1 MWMIELIAIVLLG
14 ATARAMAEAGV
25 RLAWA
30 RWVIHGAVLGV
41 GSLSLGLGVLAF
53 LTGEPRLAAR
63 ASGAAIGLLLAWW
76 PPYRRLWARWIA
88 INPTSL
94 LDALG
99 LAAIQGTIGL
109 FVGALLQPGT
119 IPSLE
124 VSKEQLLGQ
133 ALAEVALAFVL
144 IGFPFSRHWQSAVD
158 RLGLRWPS
166 RRALLG
172 AVLFTAGMFGL
183 SLLTG
188 LLAGLLQPGVVA
200 RIEERMLPVTTEF
213 GSPAWALALGI
224 LAGVGEELLFR
235 GAVQPRYGLLL
246 TALLFTVVHVQYEL
260 SIVTLGVFGLAI
272 LLGIE
277 RRRLGT
283 SACIVTHALYDAIAV
298 LLQNALR

>member
-1 MWMIELIAIVLLG
+1 MWMIELLALVLLG
-14 ATARAMAEAGV
+14 AAARAMAEAGV
-25 RLAWA
+25 RSAWA

-41 GSLSLGLGVLAF
+41 GSLSLGLGALAF
-53 LTGEPRLAAR
+53 LTGEPGLAAR
-63 ASGAAIGLLLAWW
+63 ASGAGIGLLLAWW
-76 PPYRRLWARWIA
+76 PSYRRLWARWIA

-99 LAAIQGTIGL
+99 LAVIQGTIGF
-109 FVGALLQPGT
+109 FVGTLLEPGT

-144 IGFPFSRHWQSAVD
+144 IGFPFSRQWQSAVD

-166 RRALLG
+166 RRDLLG
-172 AVLFTAGMFGL
+172 ALLFTAGMFGL

-260 SIVTLGVFGLAI
+260 SIVTLGVFALAI